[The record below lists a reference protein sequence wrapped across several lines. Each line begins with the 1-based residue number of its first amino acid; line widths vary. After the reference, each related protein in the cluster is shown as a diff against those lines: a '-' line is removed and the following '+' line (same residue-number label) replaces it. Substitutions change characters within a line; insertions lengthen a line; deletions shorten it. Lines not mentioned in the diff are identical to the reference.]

1 LDESR
6 VEVADQW
13 LGHGLQDAWGDSAWA
28 GPHQE
33 TSWRLEGCDFL
44 HPAKVREVEGVSK
57 DFQLDFVGEKY
68 GNKRQ

>member
-1 LDESR
+1 
-6 VEVADQW
+6 VADQW

-57 DFQLDFVGEKY
+57 DFDPLDLEVK
-68 GNKRQ
+68 NTQKIV